1 MKTDIPINC
10 INIAFNYLKD
20 KYGYKRTGYTNGFI
34 DKLRKAR
41 TVKERKEILSTVTD
55 NDYIIITNPATE
67 HDDIEVE
74 LLMQQYYYGYIVRFE
89 LQNKLMFLLNK

>member
-1 MKTDIPINC
+1 MKTQIPTDC
-10 INIAFNYLKD
+10 FNIAFNYLKD
-20 KYGYKRTGYTNGFI
+20 KYGYKRMGYTNNFI

-41 TVKERKEILSTVTD
+41 SVKERKEILSTVTD
-55 NDYIIITNPATE
+55 DNYIIITNPATE

-74 LLMQQYYYGYIVRFE
+74 LLMQQYYYGFKVRFE